1 MSLVAQ
7 ICELLFFPRLY
18 CILINTQKKPESSFL
33 ELSDFFN
40 IMMFLGTHI
49 EPVGTHFEP
58 PSLSPW
64 SPCVHNS
71 LIWSEC
77 GLVCI
82 LVILDKDVLCC
93 MNLFLNLCRDGS
105 ICVGIVAKYKQLFIT
120 ECSGICVNLR
130 MIWNQYVIH
139 TVHHNFVC
147 MAKCNQLFIIS
158 KNRIW
163 IVYLCGCV
171 DCFVVFIYLQPWC
184 A

>member
-1 MSLVAQ
+1 
-7 ICELLFFPRLY
+7 
-18 CILINTQKKPESSFL
+18 
-33 ELSDFFN
+33 
-40 IMMFLGTHI
+40 
-49 EPVGTHFEP
+49 
-58 PSLSPW
+58 
-64 SPCVHNS
+64 
-71 LIWSEC
+71 
-77 GLVCI
+77 
-82 LVILDKDVLCC
+82 
-93 MNLFLNLCRDGS
+93 MNLFLKLCRDGN

-163 IVYLCGCV
+163 IVYLFGCV

-184 A
+184 ARCKAAIVRCVPLHWCTCIVTSNCLDIAHNCFGQDIFFCCQLFVSIETFNITIICDIFHVGICHAQLLTLIYVWRTLLEMSHSCKHLG